1 MAFPRKLNE
10 LCSPAYIYFIISV
23 ISMVIIFIQ
32 NIGNSRRY
40 CVGSFAC
47 HVPSTIL
54 VFIVKALYMCKDG
67 HKSIAWALVLFPF
80 IVFFII
86 ILLASSFI
94 KEEKKNRK
102 RIVEGMSGSGDR
114 KCIRYDPNGMCLT
127 YDGQGQGSSDPQQ
140 GSGEPQQGPGAREPY
155 ERRN

>member
-54 VFIVKALYMCKDG
+54 VFIVKALYILFWTWVLNLMCKDG

-80 IVFFII
+80 IVF
-86 ILLASSFI
+86 
-94 KEEKKNRK
+94 
-102 RIVEGMSGSGDR
+102 IVE
-114 KCIRYDPNGMCLT
+114 C
-127 YDGQGQGSSDPQQ
+127 
-140 GSGEPQQGPGAREPY
+140 
-155 ERRN
+155 